1 MEKIKNLHTQIKNSR
16 IVKDVNFRTKLKS
29 RGSKTIWGIVC
40 FLILFGLSFIVV
52 YPLIFSI
59 SMSIRDVRDV
69 TDPSVMW
76 VPKNFTFF
84 NIKETVRLMKYG
96 TTFLNSVKLCMG
108 SSLLQV
114 ISCAIVGYGFARFKF
129 KFKGLFFA
137 LALFTIIVPPQ
148 VVYIPTFLFYRDLN
162 ILDSVLAMYIP
173 AFFGVGIRSG
183 LFIYIFR
190 QFYRN
195 LPKELEDAAYVDG
208 CGYYM
213 TFIRLVIPNA
223 KTVITTVFLFSMVW
237 YWGDYYYTKMY
248 FTNFQTV
255 TTSLSNLS
263 FAISQY
269 GDTATYGGSAY
280 TISLLNQSGCLLAV
294 LPMLILYIVF
304 QRKFVDGLE
313 RSGIIS

>member
-1 MEKIKNLHTQIKNSR
+1 MEKIKNLLLRTTNLKIL
-16 IVKDVNFRTKLKS
+16 KDTDFRTKVKNRS
-29 RGSKTIWGIVC
+29 SKIIWGVIC

-52 YPLIFSI
+52 YPLIFSV
-59 SMSIRDVRDV
+59 SMSIRDIKDI

-76 VPKNFTFF
+76 IPKHLTFF

-96 TTFLNSVKLCMG
+96 ATFLNSIKLCAV

-114 ISCAIVGYGFARFKF
+114 VSCAIVGYGFARFNF

-148 VVYIPTFLFYRDLN
+148 VVYIPTYLFYKNLN
-162 ILDSVLAMYIP
+162 IIDSVLTMYIP

-208 CGYYM
+208 CGYYT
-213 TFIRLVIPNA
+213 TFVRLIIPNA

-255 TTSLSNLS
+255 TTALSNLS

-269 GDTATYGGSAY
+269 GDDATYGSLSY
-280 TISLLNQSGCLLAV
+280 NVSLLNQSGCLLAV
-294 LPMLILYIVF
+294 FPMLILYIIF
-304 QRKFVDGLE
+304 QRQFVDGLE
-313 RSGIIS
+313 RSGIVG